1 MKLFDRNEKYIAHYK
16 RSADGSFV
24 ISVLNNVNLTGLPA
38 PGVKTGRTSAY
49 TLTPEA
55 FNKLKDDNSLI
66 TEVELKQP
74 TLFDFMVNHS

>member
-38 PGVKTGRTSAY
+38 PGVTTGRTSAY
-49 TLTPEA
+49 TLTPIE
-55 FNKLKDDNSLI
+55 FEKLKDDNNLI
-66 TEVELKQP
+66 TEAELKQP
-74 TLFDFMVNHS
+74 TLFDFIINHS